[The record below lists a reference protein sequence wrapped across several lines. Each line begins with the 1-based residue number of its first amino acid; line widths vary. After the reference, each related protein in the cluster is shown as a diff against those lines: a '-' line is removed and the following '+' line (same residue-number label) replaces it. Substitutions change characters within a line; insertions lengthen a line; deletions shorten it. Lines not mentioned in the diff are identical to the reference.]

1 VRFPCLRLARDA
13 ADAGG
18 SAPAL
23 LNAANEVAVQAFLQR
38 RIRFVQI
45 ADIIAEV
52 LNLAPTVAVESLDG
66 VLQADAQARQLAEQW
81 LQRHG
86 R

>member
-1 VRFPCLRLARDA
+1 MIKYRLIQWKQLNR
-13 ADAGG
+13 
-18 SAPAL
+18 SNTKVLQIIQL
-23 LNAANEVAVQAFLQR
+23 LTQS
-38 RIRFVQI
+38 VQI
-45 ADIIAEV
+45 ADIITEV